1 MGWCSVDLRQKFP
14 LEPGEGQTYAN
25 DLEHHLIEVKQRNPV
40 VGAFVPT
47 HRLPQGA
54 REHGDVI
61 VVPPRDGTVIIRAR
75 LSFVF
80 LDGQGGKKARA
91 LIQKLT

>member
-25 DLEHHLIEVKQRNPV
+25 ALEHHLIKVKERNPV

-61 VVPPRDGTVIIRAR
+61 VMPPRVIIRAR

-80 LDGQGGKKARA
+80 PDGQSGKKARA
-91 LIQKLT
+91 LVQKLA